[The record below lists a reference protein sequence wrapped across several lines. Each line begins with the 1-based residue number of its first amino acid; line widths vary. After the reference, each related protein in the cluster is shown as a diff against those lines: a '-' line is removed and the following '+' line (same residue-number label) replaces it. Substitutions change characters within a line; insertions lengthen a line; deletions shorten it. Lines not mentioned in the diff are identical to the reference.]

1 MEEEINVAVINYP
14 FIYKELIY
22 LAGRN
27 CYGLEVN
34 ETNNISENELNNFI
48 KKIIDNKHYSV
59 LEHVNISI
67 YISNVTR
74 SFMAQLT
81 RHRLCSFSI
90 KSQHFVKH
98 ENFKYKQLKLPSDLE
113 EDYNLLMRDIKN
125 FYNTLIKLGFK
136 KEIAREVLPNS
147 CLTNIFMT
155 TNIREYRFIIKT
167 RITKDNVEDMQI
179 FAKQLLRL
187 LYSKMPELFSDIME
201 QWLPNEI

>member
-1 MEEEINVAVINYP
+1 
-14 FIYKELIY
+14 
-22 LAGRN
+22 
-27 CYGLEVN
+27 
-34 ETNNISENELNNFI
+34 
-48 KKIIDNKHYSV
+48 
-59 LEHVNISI
+59 
-67 YISNVTR
+67 
-74 SFMAQLT
+74 
-81 RHRLCSFSI
+81 
-90 KSQHFVKH
+90 
-98 ENFKYKQLKLPSDLE
+98 
-113 EDYNLLMRDIKN
+113 MRDIKN

>member
-1 MEEEINVAVINYP
+1 MSSELKVDIIHYP
-14 FIYKELIY
+14 SMYKELIY

-27 CYGLEVN
+27 CYGLE
-34 ETNNISENELNNFI
+34 IKENLKIIDEQLNNFI

-67 YISNVTR
+67 YISDASR
-74 SFMAQLT
+74 SFMSQLT

-90 KSQHFVKH
+90 KSQHFVFH
-98 ENFKYKQLKLPSDLE
+98 NDFKYKQLELPADLIY
-113 EDYNLLMRDIKN
+113 DYEILMKDIKN

-136 KEIAREVLPNS
+136 KELAREILPNS

-155 TNIREYRFIIKT
+155 TNVREFRFIIKT

-179 FAKQLLRL
+179 FAKKLLKL
-187 LYSKMPELFSDIME
+187 LYSKMPELFMDIME
-201 QWLPNEI
+201 VWLPNEI